1 MTLSNL
7 QAVQQVITNLLISHI
22 EIRSEEALD
31 IQQYLHERKMEKIVV
46 SLEGEILEIKNVF
59 KRVSIINY
67 SIYNLILVFIYCT
80 LYILWIV
87 INKL

>member
-7 QAVQQVITNLLISHI
+7 QAVQQVVTNLLISHI

-67 SIYNLILVFIYCT
+67 SIYNLFLVFIYCT
-80 LYILWIV
+80 FCGL
-87 INKL
+87 

>member
-67 SIYNLILVFIYCT
+67 SIYNLFLVFIYCT
-80 LYILWIV
+80 FCGL
-87 INKL
+87 

>member
-80 LYILWIV
+80 FCGL
-87 INKL
+87 

>member
-59 KRVSIINY
+59 KRVGIINY

-80 LYILWIV
+80 FCGL
-87 INKL
+87 